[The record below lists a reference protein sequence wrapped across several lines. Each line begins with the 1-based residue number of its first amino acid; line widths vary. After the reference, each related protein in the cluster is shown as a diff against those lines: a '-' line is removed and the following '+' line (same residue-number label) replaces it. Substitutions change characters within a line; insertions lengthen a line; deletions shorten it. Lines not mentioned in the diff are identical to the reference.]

1 MGEMTFDFPP
11 ALRRWIEQRVAEGEY
26 ADAAEYL
33 NDLIRRDR
41 AAGEDTAQIRALI
54 EEAEASTM
62 FSADPVQLIEEIIAE
77 MPATNG

>member
-1 MGEMTFDFPP
+1 MGEMTVNFPP
-11 ALRRWIEQRVAEGEY
+11 ALRRWIEQRIADGEY

-41 AAGEDTAQIRALI
+41 AAGEDTVQIRALI

-62 FSADPVQLIEEIIAE
+62 FSADPVQLIEDIIAE